1 MPIIT
6 TIEHKC
12 KACYSC
18 IRNCPA
24 KAIQVIDG
32 QAKVIPERCV
42 SCGSCVKVCSQKA
55 KQVHSHLP
63 DVVARIHADANQEII
78 AMIAPS
84 CLVSFPD
91 IQPDQLH
98 QGLLNVGF
106 TQVYPVTY
114 GVDLTI
120 PLYQELIEN
129 TTHTVISS
137 YCPAI
142 VGLIEK
148 HFPSLIP
155 NLAPIDSAVLAL
167 ARYLRTKYR
176 EPYIVFIGPCV
187 AKKEEARHENSQS
200 LVDAVITF
208 RELKQILADHDIDLS
223 KLTPEREN
231 LETLAQLFPVSGGL
245 LRNLKMVGMD
255 FQWENAMVE
264 GQEDSVTVLKQL
276 AEGTINPRFLD
287 ILFCKGC
294 IDGPEI
300 DSPLDW
306 WSRKKLLLTHTR
318 LSENASKPKLPVLD
332 HSRKFISRLQT
343 LPQPSEADIQAILA
357 HTYKSK
363 HEDELNCGACG
374 YQTCREKASAVY
386 WGFADLDMCFPY
398 LLHKSRGEIEYYKN
412 RLENLTAPKYS
423 LDAIVGNSVAISQI
437 KEILP
442 RAAQSESTIL
452 ILGESGVGKE
462 VFAQALHNLSPR
474 RAGPFI
480 AINCAALPELLL
492 ESELFGYDEGAFT
505 GARKGGKPG
514 KFELAN
520 GGTILLDEIGDM
532 PLTMQAKLLRVLQE
546 RELERVGGTRS
557 IKLDIRVIAATNADL
572 KSAVLNG
579 KFRHDLY
586 YRLNVISLFIPPLR
600 QRMEDIPLL
609 VDFIIH
615 KLSREKHLTPKIFSA
630 AAMACLSAY
639 DWPGNVREL
648 ENMVERALYITDAQM
663 VLDTHLPSHLQIN
676 SDHNSQ
682 EDLPQLK
689 DAVRQLEKSLIIQA
703 LQKTDNNRQAAAQL
717 LGLPRATFYQRLK
730 EFELL

>member
-6 TIEHKC
+6 TIEQKC

-42 SCGSCVKVCSQKA
+42 SCGTCVKVCSQKA
-55 KQVHSHLP
+55 KQVLSHLP
-63 DVVARIHADANQEII
+63 DLIERIQTNVNQEII
-78 AMIAPS
+78 AMLAPS
-84 CLVSFPD
+84 FLVSFPD
-91 IQPDQLH
+91 VHPDQMR
-98 QGLLNVGF
+98 QGLHRVGF
-106 TQVYPVTY
+106 TQVYPVTI

-120 PLYQELIEN
+120 PVYQGHLQSN
-129 TTHTVISS
+129 TNTVISS

-148 HFPSLIP
+148 HFPSLLP
-155 NLAPIDSAVLAL
+155 NLAPIDSAVLAT
-167 ARYLRTKYR
+167 ARYLRTKYK

-187 AKKEEARHENSQS
+187 AKKEELRHESSQG

-208 RELKQILADHDIDLS
+208 RELKQVFLDHNLDLR
-223 KLTPEREN
+223 KLQPLSSNE
-231 LETLAQLFPVSGGL
+231 ETLSELFPVSGGL
-245 LRNLKMVGMD
+245 LRNLKMAGMD

-264 GQEDSVTVLKQL
+264 GQQDSVTVLKQL

-294 IDGPEI
+294 IDGPEV

-306 WSRKKLLLTHTR
+306 WSRKKLLLNHTR
-318 LSENASKPKLPVLD
+318 LTDNTTRPGLPVLD
-332 HSRKFISRLQT
+332 HTRNFVSKSKPLT
-343 LPQPSEADIQAILA
+343 QPSEEDIQAILS
-357 HTYKSK
+357 HTYKSRV
-363 HEDELNCGACG
+363 EDELNCGACG
-374 YQTCREKASAVY
+374 YETCREKATAVF

-423 LDAIVGNSVAISQI
+423 LDAIVGNSAAISQI
-437 KEILP
+437 KHILP
-442 RAAQSESTIL
+442 RAAQSGSTIL

-462 VFAQALHNLSPR
+462 VFAQAIHNLSPR
-474 RAGPFI
+474 RDGPFI

-532 PLTMQAKLLRVLQE
+532 PLTMQSKLLRVLQE

-557 IKLDIRVIAATNADL
+557 IKLNIRIIAATNADL
-572 KSAVLNG
+572 KNAVLTG
-579 KFRHDLY
+579 KFRQDLY
-586 YRLNVISLFIPPLR
+586 YRLNVISLCIPPLR
-600 QRMEDIPLL
+600 QRKEDIPLL

-615 KLSREKHLTPKIFSA
+615 KLSREKHLTPKVFST
-630 AAMACLSAY
+630 AAMSCLSAY

-648 ENMVERALYITDAQM
+648 ENVVERALYITDGQM
-663 VLDTHLPSHLQIN
+663 VQDTHLPNHLQNHELNLQGDI
-676 SDHNSQ
+676 
-682 EDLPQLK
+682 PQLK
-689 DAVRQLEKSLIIQA
+689 DAVKQLERDLIIQA

-730 EFELL
+730 EFDLL